1 MKKTVILI
9 VLFILTSTSIALAVP
24 MPGPTEPFYFFTEIM
39 LKILKGP
46 IGFAVAGGLAF
57 WGFTGILHY
66 NLAPPESEYHG
77 IDFHEYLHHWIGLIG
92 SGIILSADSIV
103 ISLGAVI

>member
-9 VLFILTSTSIALAVP
+9 VLFILSSTSIALAVP

-46 IGFAVAGGLAF
+46 VGFTVAGGFTF
-57 WGFTGILHY
+57 WGFCGVLHY
-66 NLAPPESEYHG
+66 NLAPSESEYHG
-77 IDFHEYLHHWIGLIG
+77 IDFYEYLKHWFALIG
-92 SGIILSADSIV
+92 SGMIFFADSIV
-103 ISLGAVI
+103 ISLGSVI